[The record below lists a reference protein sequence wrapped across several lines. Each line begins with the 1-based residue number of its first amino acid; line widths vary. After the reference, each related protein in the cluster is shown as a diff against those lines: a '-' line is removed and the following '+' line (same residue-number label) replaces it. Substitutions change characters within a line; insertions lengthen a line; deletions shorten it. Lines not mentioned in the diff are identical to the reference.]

1 MRLLHS
7 IVVVAAAIGLALS
20 PVDEVVW
27 RTSAPEEVEA
37 GTSFQ
42 LDLTAKIADGWYV
55 YALDSPAGKPLAV
68 LFDPLPEGIRLGIPE
83 QVSATDSYDE
93 NFGSPV
99 RYFEESAAISIRADL
114 APDLGAG
121 AYELTGKLDYQYCN
135 DRLCIPKVEPFRF
148 SFAVIAAT
156 GASTAATTPN
166 NRHPGPRIES
176 EAGFDS
182 GSRATP
188 NAPIEDPADAAD
200 DPSIGQA
207 TPTSPLG
214 VSPTR
219 DLDVARSGG
228 LLPFLLLAI
237 GAGLA
242 ALLTPCVFP
251 MIPLTISFFSHQAGS
266 RSQVIRMALV
276 YGLSIVVIFTGLGV
290 LMAALAGAAG
300 AQLVATNPWINL
312 FIGLVF
318 VVFALSLLGLFE
330 LRLPYRFVN
339 YVNDRGNKK
348 GGLLGVLFMG
358 LTLTLVSFSCT
369 APFVGGLL
377 AATVMNEWMWPV
389 AGMLA
394 FSLTFAT
401 PFVLF
406 AMFPKWLSSLPKSGV
421 WMNSV
426 KVTLGFI
433 ELAAAF
439 KFISNADLVWGW
451 GVVSRTLVIAAWI
464 VLAFLAGVYL
474 LGKLRLSEEPPLE
487 TIGTGRLLVAI
498 CFFGLSLYMF
508 PGLLGAPLNSLDAYL
523 PPRQATDVSLS
534 SLIGRSGAL
543 ETPDGLAWHGND
555 EAPYGDVM
563 NAAFEQAGTTDKPI
577 LIDFTGYT
585 CTNCRQ
591 MEANVFPSEA
601 VKGRLRDRFV
611 LMRLFTD
618 DAVDGPDLQRYQLQ
632 LTGTVA
638 LPTYAVVDAEG
649 TLLHRWQGVASTE
662 EFSTFLDEAA
672 ERFASSRPYEDM
684 TAVR

>member
-7 IVVVAAAIGLALS
+7 VVVVAAVIGLALS

-27 RTSAPEEVEA
+27 QMSAPEKVEA

-42 LDLTAKIADGWYV
+42 LELTAKIADGWYV

-68 LFDPLPEGIRLGIPE
+68 LFDPLPEGIRLGSPE
-83 QVSATDSYDE
+83 QASATDSYDE

-99 RYFEESAAISIRADL
+99 RYFEESATVSIRGDL
-114 APDLGAG
+114 APDLEPG

-156 GASTAATTPN
+156 GATAATAARG
-166 NRHPGPRIES
+166 NRLGPRIES
-176 EAGFDS
+176 GAGFDP
-182 GSRATP
+182 GSTAIP
-188 NAPIEDPADAAD
+188 NSSTEEPADIAD
-200 DPSIGQA
+200 DPAIEQA
-207 TPTSPLG
+207 APRTSPLG

-251 MIPLTISFFSHQAGS
+251 MIPLTISFFSHQAGNRS
-266 RSQVIRMALV
+266 RAIRMALV

-300 AQLVATNPWINL
+300 AQLIATNPWINL

-339 YVNDRGNKK
+339 YVNDRGSKK
-348 GGLLGVLFMG
+348 GGTLGVLFMG

-451 GVVSRTLVIAAWI
+451 GVVSRTLVIAGWI
-464 VLAFLAGVYL
+464 VLSFLAGVYL
-474 LGKLRLSEEPPLE
+474 LGKLRLSEEPALE

-534 SLIGRSGAL
+534 SLIGRSGTS
-543 ETPDGLAWHGND
+543 ETPDGLDWHGND
-555 EAPYGDVM
+555 AAPYGDVM
-563 NAAFEQAGTTDKPI
+563 DAAFEQAGTAGKPI

-632 LTGTVA
+632 LTGSVA
-638 LPTYAVVDAEG
+638 LPTYAVIDAEG
-649 TLLHRWQGVASTE
+649 TLLHRWQGVASTQ
-662 EFSTFLDEAA
+662 EFSAFLDEAA